1 MTMRSSFLG
10 PKAASM
16 MEHDRFIIDV
26 ANIAAELRA
35 VRLVEVVP
43 ISFRGNESSQEELVV
58 VQVELQ
64 HRLPETVQQR
74 GLSVATG
81 NKGNRIHT
89 YSITYHHHHHHEMDS
104 QSSTSS
110 SNSTQHYN

>member
-64 HRLPETVQQR
+64 HRLPETVVVCPLPP
-74 GLSVATG
+74 GT
-81 NKGNRIHT
+81 KEIE
-89 YSITYHHHHHHEMDS
+89 SIPTR
-104 QSSTSS
+104 
-110 SNSTQHYN
+110 